1 MNLRDLTTL
10 DQNDL
15 LDKLGLE
22 ARGSRGAALAA
33 TLGTFG
39 VGLLI
44 GVGIGFMLAPKAG
57 PGLREDI
64 RERLRGVAKRFDHE
78 GAPERQSPAGSTARV
93 GG

>member
-1 MNLRDLTTL
+1 MNLRHLTTR
-10 DQNDL
+10 DQDDL

-22 ARGSRGAALAA
+22 AKGSRGALAA

-39 VGLLI
+39 VGLLV

-57 PGLREDI
+57 PGLREDL
-64 RERLRGVAKRFDHE
+64 RERLRGVAKRFDHD